1 MQPQDDSSAAHADT
15 KYWVAF
21 TRIPSIGPARTRTL
35 EAAFGTMEAAWR
47 ASADEL
53 RAAGLDR
60 RSLAQVQERRSSID
74 PDAEMAALERQGI
87 GALPWS
93 SPDYPALLKAIGDP
107 PPVLFHRGELRPE
120 DRRAVAVVGT
130 RKATAY
136 GREACASLVASLA
149 ASGVTIVSG
158 MARGIDGIAHRT
170 ALEMGGRTVGVMA
183 SGLDSV
189 YPPEHR
195 ELARRVAEAGVLVSE
210 HPPGARPSSQTFPR
224 RNRILSGLSL
234 GVLVVEAPQA
244 SGAMWTV
251 HWALEQGREVFAVPG
266 SIFSPAS
273 QGANRLVQ
281 DGAKLVLSPEDVL
294 EELNLSTLVAPVAA
308 AAMRTTTVD
317 AGTRAVVAPAPPP
330 VAAPVA
336 AAPKAE
342 PVAGPEGDL
351 LSLLADDP
359 RHVDEVCR
367 QAGLPIT
374 TVSSALTLLELKG
387 LVRQVGAMHYVRTRE
402 PRSLYRSTSRRSA

>member
-1 MQPQDDSSAAHADT
+1 MQPHDNSTTAAHADT
-15 KYWVAF
+15 RYWVAF

-35 EAAFGTMEAAWR
+35 ERAFGTMEAAWR
-47 ASADEL
+47 ATAGEL
-53 RAAGLDR
+53 RDAGLDR
-60 RSLAQVQERRSSID
+60 SVVAQVQERRPRID
-74 PDAEMAALERQGI
+74 PDAEMAALQRQGI
-87 GALPWS
+87 GALPWT
-93 SPDYPALLKAIGDP
+93 SPAYPDLLKAIGDP
-107 PPVLFHRGELRPE
+107 PPVLFHRGDLRPE

-130 RKATAY
+130 RRATAY
-136 GREACASLVASLA
+136 GREACVALVAALA
-149 ASGVTIVSG
+149 SSGVTIVSG

-170 ALEMGGRTVGVMA
+170 ALEAGGRTVGVMA
-183 SGLDSV
+183 SGLDVV

-195 ELARRVAEAGVLVSE
+195 ELARQVAEAGVLVSE

-234 GVLVVEAPQA
+234 GVLVVEAPHA

-273 QGANRLVQ
+273 QGVNRLVQ

-294 EELNLSTLVAPVAA
+294 EELNLSTLAAPVPMPTMAVAA
-308 AAMRTTTVD
+308 
-317 AGTRAVVAPAPPP
+317 APPP
-330 VAAPVA
+330 VASPPVA
-336 AAPKAE
+336 AAP
-342 PVAGPEGDL
+342 GPEGAL

-402 PRSLYRSTSRRSA
+402 ARSLYRPASRRSA

>member
-1 MQPQDDSSAAHADT
+1 MQPDDARNTADADT

-21 TRIPSIGPARTRTL
+21 TRIPSIGPARARTL
-35 EAAFGTMEAAWR
+35 EGAFGTMEAAWH
-47 ASADEL
+47 ASTDEL

-60 RSLAQVQERRSSID
+60 RVVAQVRERRPGID
-74 PDAEMAALERQGI
+74 PDAEMAALQRQGI
-87 GALPWS
+87 GALAWS
-93 SPDYPALLKAIGDP
+93 SPDYPALLKTIADP
-107 PPVLFHRGELRPE
+107 PPVLFHQGSFRPE

-130 RKATAY
+130 RRATSY
-136 GREACASLVASLA
+136 GRDACAALVAALA
-149 ASGVTIVSG
+149 SSGVTIVSG

-170 ALEMGGRTVGVMA
+170 ALEAGGRTVGVMA
-183 SGLDSV
+183 SGLDMV

-195 ELARRVAEAGVLVSE
+195 ELARQVAASGVVVSE
-210 HPPGARPSSQTFPR
+210 HPLGQRPSPQTFPR
-224 RNRILSGLSL
+224 RNRILSGLTL
-234 GVLVVEAPQA
+234 GVLVVEAPHT

-273 QGANRLVQ
+273 QGVNRLVQ

-294 EELNLSTLVAPVAA
+294 EELNLSTL
-308 AAMRTTTVD
+308 
-317 AGTRAVVAPAPPP
+317 
-330 VAAPVA
+330 AAPVPMPTPTPTKPVE
-336 AAPKAE
+336 AAPRPA
-342 PVAGPEGDL
+342 ATAAQGPEGDL

-367 QAGLPIT
+367 EAGMPIT

-402 PRSLYRSTSRRSA
+402 ARSLYRPVA

>member
-1 MQPQDDSSAAHADT
+1 MQADNAHTTAHADT

-35 EAAFGTMEAAWR
+35 QAAFGTMEAAWH
-47 ASADEL
+47 ATLDDL
-53 RAAGLDR
+53 RAAGLDAR
-60 RSLAQVQERRSSID
+60 VVAQVRSRRPRID
-74 PDAEMAALERQGI
+74 PDDEMATLQRHGI

-93 SPDYPALLKAIGDP
+93 SPDYPDLLKAIADP
-107 PPVLFHRGELRPE
+107 PPVLFHRGDFRPE

-130 RKATAY
+130 RRATSY
-136 GREACASLVASLA
+136 GRDACAALVAELA
-149 ASGVTIVSG
+149 ANGVTIVSG

-170 ALEMGGRTVGVMA
+170 ALEAGGRTVGVMA
-183 SGLDSV
+183 SGLDMV

-195 ELARRVAEAGVLVSE
+195 ELARQVASVGVLVSE
-210 HPPGARPSSQTFPR
+210 HPPGGRPSSQTFPR

-234 GVLVVEAPQA
+234 GVLVVEAPHA

-273 QGANRLVQ
+273 QGVNRLVQ
-281 DGAKLVLSPEDVL
+281 DGAKLVLSPVDVL
-294 EELNLSTLVAPVAA
+294 EELNLSTLAAP
-308 AAMRTTTVD
+308 MPMSTTT
-317 AGTRAVVAPAPPP
+317 PAPPP
-330 VAAPVA
+330 AQPVEAAPRPPATA
-336 AAPKAE
+336 AK
-342 PVAGPEGDL
+342 GPEGDL
-351 LSLLADDP
+351 LSLLADEP

-367 QAGLPIT
+367 EAGLPIT
-374 TVSSALTLLELKG
+374 TVSGALTLLELKG

-402 PRSLYRSTSRRSA
+402 ARSLYRPRTRSA

>member
-1 MQPQDDSSAAHADT
+1 MQPHDDSKTADADT

-35 EAAFGTMEAAWR
+35 EGAFGTMEAAWH
-47 ASADEL
+47 ASVEEL

-60 RSLAQVQERRSSID
+60 RSVAQVRERRPRID
-74 PDAEMAALERQGI
+74 PDGEMAALHRQGI

-93 SPDYPALLKAIGDP
+93 SPDYPDLLKAIADP
-107 PPVLFHRGELRPE
+107 PPVLFHRGEFRPE

-130 RKATAY
+130 RKATSY
-136 GREACASLVASLA
+136 GRDACAALVAALA
-149 ASGVTIVSG
+149 SSGVTIVSG
-158 MARGIDGIAHRT
+158 MARGIDGVAHRT
-170 ALEMGGRTVGVMA
+170 ALEAGGRTVGVMA
-183 SGLDSV
+183 SGLDMV

-195 ELARRVAEAGVLVSE
+195 ELARQVAATGVLVSE
-210 HPPGARPSSQTFPR
+210 HPPGGRPSSQTFPR

-234 GVLVVEAPQA
+234 GVLVVEAPHT

-251 HWALEQGREVFAVPG
+251 DWALKQGREVFAVPG

-273 QGANRLVQ
+273 HGVNRLVQ
-281 DGAKLVLSPEDVL
+281 DGAKMVLSPEDVL
-294 EELNLSTLVAPVAA
+294 EELNLSTLAAPIPMPMSTTPVAMPA
-308 AAMRTTTVD
+308 A
-317 AGTRAVVAPAPPP
+317 APAP
-330 VAAPVA
+330 AATA
-336 AAPKAE
+336 AQ
-342 PVAGPEGDL
+342 GPEGDL

-359 RHVDEVCR
+359 RHVDDVCR

-387 LVRQVGAMHYVRTRE
+387 LVQQVGAMHYIRTRE
-402 PRSLYRSTSRRSA
+402 ARSLYRPHQRSV